1 MISKETSIMQKLLL
15 ALFIFILFNLSAIY
29 AQEGMPPANVV
40 VADVSTGIV
49 APEAEFVGTVYY
61 REVSDV
67 ACEIDGKIEEVS
79 FEEGQ
84 RVKEGAVLV
93 KLNSDLLLSD
103 LDKAVLVFN
112 RAENLY
118 KEELIS
124 EEAYD
129 ERRFEKERLEISL
142 RKKTIT
148 APFKGVIV
156 KKHVE
161 RGEWLSP
168 GSTVATIAR
177 DDVIDII
184 VEVPDNIASV
194 LKTGMKVKV
203 KAGGKEIN
211 GKIFAIIP
219 QGNISTRTIPIKIR
233 AENSHSLMEG
243 MEARVNLPI
252 AEKKKTLTVHRDAV
266 TTVFGTTA
274 VFAVI
279 DSKAKMIPVMVIGYE
294 GMQAGIQAQGLEEGM
309 KVVIKGNERLREGQ
323 EVTITDNRRNKKAD

>member
-1 MISKETSIMQKLLL
+1 MIKKISIT
-15 ALFIFILFNLSAIY
+15 LFIFVLLYSSTLY
-29 AQEGMPPANVV
+29 AQEKKPQGMPPPANVV
-40 VADVSTGIV
+40 VSDVSTGMV

-67 ACEIDGKIEEVS
+67 ACEIDGKVEEVS

-84 RVKEGAVLV
+84 RIKKGNVLV

-103 LDKAVLVFN
+103 LEKAVIALDRV
-112 RAENLY
+112 ENLY

-124 EEAYD
+124 EQAYD
-129 ERRFEKERLEISL
+129 ERRFEVERLEISL
-142 RKKTIT
+142 SKKTLK
-148 APFKGVIV
+148 APFTGVIV

-168 GSTVATIAR
+168 GSVVATIAR

-184 VEVPDNIASV
+184 VEVPESIINII
-194 LKTGMKVKV
+194 TPGMKVKV

-211 GKIFAIIP
+211 GKIFVIIP
-219 QGNISTRTIPIKIR
+219 LVNISTRTFPVKIR
-233 AENSHSLMEG
+233 VKNNLSLIEG

-252 AEKKKTLTVHRDAV
+252 AKKEKALIVHRDAV
-266 TTVFGTTA
+266 ITVFGNTV

-279 DSKAKMIPVMVIGYE
+279 DSKAKMIPVKVIGYK
-294 GMQAGIQAQGLEEGM
+294 GMRAGIQANGLKEGM
-309 KVVIKGNERLREGQ
+309 KVVVKGNERLMDGQ
-323 EVTITDNRRNKKAD
+323 IVKINE